1 MAAWG
6 SSSSAAGTSTST
18 FDHLNGQPNGGQP
31 CRSLYVL
38 PSRTFGEAEALSL
51 AKAMES
57 NTTLEELYIS
67 GHSLGPGGAEALGA
81 AIAGHPALRVLC
93 VGDDTF
99 GADMAGAPSSALLA
113 LCQPLERNRSLTA
126 LDFERKGLGP
136 AGVTALVALV
146 AVHPSITE
154 LKLAQNGFGCRGVQA
169 LAAASHFGRLEQLNL
184 AANNI
189 RSESQD
195 NATSGATELSRLLR
209 ARGALTALDLS
220 SNPLGQPATAE
231 HLKQQGNEAFAAG
244 NFAEASAKYVSAMHG
259 SGDTLLCV
267 SVLSNRAE
275 VALRLG
281 ALNVLLCAS
290 FYKLPALQN
299 SISFET
305 GRNGAALHL
314 ARRALLLDP
323 THEKS
328 VSREQRALA
337 ASAAD
342 SQQAEAT
349 ALFERFAPHGRLRQA
364 DLSVLCA
371 PHWST
376 PS

>member
-18 FDHLNGQPNGGQP
+18 FDHLNGQPNGQP

-57 NTTLEELYIS
+57 NTTLEELYIA
-67 GHSLGPGGAEALGA
+67 GHSLGLEGAEALGA
-81 AIAGHPALRVLC
+81 AIAGHPVLRVLC

-99 GADMAGAPSSALLA
+99 GADLAEAPSSALLA
-113 LCQPLERNRSLTA
+113 LCQSLERNRSLTT

-169 LAAASHFGRLEQLNL
+169 LAAASHPGRLEQLSL

-209 ARGALTALDLS
+209 ALGALTALDLS

-231 HLKQQGNEAFAAG
+231 HLKQQGNEAFAVG

-281 ALNVLLCAS
+281 ALKRASLHELLKIAGRA
-290 FYKLPALQN
+290 KLHIIRDRAQWRRTAPRQ
-299 SISFET
+299 T
-305 GRNGAALHL
+305 G
-314 ARRALLLDP
+314 
-323 THEKS
+323 
-328 VSREQRALA
+328 
-337 ASAAD
+337 
-342 SQQAEAT
+342 T
-349 ALFERFAPHGRLRQA
+349 AP
-364 DLSVLCA
+364 
-371 PHWST
+371 
-376 PS
+376 